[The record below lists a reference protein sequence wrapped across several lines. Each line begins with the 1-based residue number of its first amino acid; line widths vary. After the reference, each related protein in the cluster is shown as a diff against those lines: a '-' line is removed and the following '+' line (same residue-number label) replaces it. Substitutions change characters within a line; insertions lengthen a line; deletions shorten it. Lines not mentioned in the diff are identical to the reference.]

1 MRQSKQIRRKS
12 DKKSELLPDNIPGKT
27 KALMINN
34 TVAPTNPDYNEHR
47 ILTLVK
53 EFLNEILRYHIAI
66 MMRTTQ
72 IINYQERF
80 RELKEK
86 EQTLHGT
93 VITDN
98 SQGRSL

>member
-12 DKKSELLPDNIPGKT
+12 DKKSELLLDNIPGKT

-47 ILTLVK
+47 ILTLAK
-53 EFLNEILRYHIAI
+53 EFLNEILCYPVTI
-66 MMRTTQ
+66 MMRTIQ
-72 IINYQERF
+72 KLNYQERF

-86 EQTLHGT
+86 
-93 VITDN
+93 DFD
-98 SQGRSL
+98 

>member
-12 DKKSELLPDNIPGKT
+12 DKKSELLLDNNNNIPGKT

-47 ILTLVK
+47 ILTPAK
-53 EFLNEILRYHIAI
+53 EFLNEILCYHIAI
-66 MMRTTQ
+66 INRTQTM
-72 IINYQERF
+72 NFQERF

-86 EQTLHGT
+86 
-93 VITDN
+93 DFD
-98 SQGRSL
+98 